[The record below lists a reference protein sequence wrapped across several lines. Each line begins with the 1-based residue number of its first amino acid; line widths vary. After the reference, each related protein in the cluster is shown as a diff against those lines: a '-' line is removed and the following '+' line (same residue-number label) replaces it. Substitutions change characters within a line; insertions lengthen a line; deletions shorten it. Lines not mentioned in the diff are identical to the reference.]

1 MHQAG
6 AVGPLRTRIV
16 LAVMLAIA
24 GCGGSPKVPQRPA
37 PPPPPPAPDCQATIS
52 GVVDR
57 MLNQQLGTMTPDERQ
72 QSEGAIREM
81 VAHMQAAMIAS
92 CTQDQWSADA
102 RTCMNA
108 AKTDAEMDACA
119 EKLTPAQKDHVEKA
133 VAQAAGDSEDKDRAD
148 PPPPP
153 PDDAAGSGATP
164 ATPDAVTSALPKE
177 CQEYQAA
184 IQRLA
189 SCDKLPQQSRDALKQ
204 AYETASKSWASLPA
218 DQMGQLAAA
227 CKAGTD
233 AIVQSGKSI
242 CGW

>member
-6 AVGPLRTRIV
+6 SVGPFRTIA

-24 GCGGSPKVPQRPA
+24 GCGGSPKAPQRPA
-37 PPPPPPAPDCQATIS
+37 PPPPPPAPDCQTTIS

-57 MLNQQLGTMTPDERQ
+57 MLNQQLGTMTPDQRQ

-81 VAHMQAAMIAS
+81 VSHMQAAMIAA

-108 AKTDAEMDACA
+108 AKTDAEMDRCA
-119 EKLTPAQKDHVEKA
+119 DQLTPAQKDHVEKA
-133 VAQAAGDSEDKDRAD
+133 VAQAAGNDADKDQDD

-153 PDDAAGSGATP
+153 PEDTEGSDATP
-164 ATPDAVTSALPKE
+164 APPAGATSALPKE
-177 CQEYQAA
+177 CQDYQAA

-189 SCDKLPQQSRDALKQ
+189 SCDKLPQQSRDALEQ

-218 DQMGQLAAA
+218 DQMGQLADA
-227 CKAGTD
+227 CKAGLQ
-233 AIVQSGKSI
+233 AIMESGKTV